1 VLKCHLRAYVL
12 SSERAYVR
20 SLKPVRQSYGHY
32 SLIRQCGGNTFQRL
46 MSRAPGHEINCRRM
60 AIYFPI
66 GTKYLKKGKE
76 KRGKRK
82 EKGEEKEREGKGGEK
97 QKIRQKPVKMHHSHG
112 LQGAL

>member
-1 VLKCHLRAYVL
+1 
-12 SSERAYVR
+12 
-20 SLKPVRQSYGHY
+20 
-32 SLIRQCGGNTFQRL
+32 LIRQCGGNTFSKAYVQS
-46 MSRAPGHEINCRRM
+46 SRSRNQLPKK